1 MAIFQTIEVPLQTRA
16 FLVVDQVPTRFLR
29 PGSTRVWALGKT
41 VEVVRFQTSEL
52 VVALAPELRALVP
65 DGELVRVELGRH
77 EAAIVSRNKVPSRLL
92 REGRWDLWAHADL
105 EVERLDLSGIACEP
119 VRDARRALLDRSCYV
134 EVLVPEGAAGLR
146 LVDGQLDA
154 VLPPGRHAAWT
165 ALREVTLTAVD
176 LRERIVSIS
185 NQEVMSRDKVSLR
198 LNASITIKV
207 ADAARLAR
215 TAKDADAAL
224 YLSAQLALRDAVA
237 THTLDELLS
246 QRSLLTDAIMP
257 TLIARADALGLAVV
271 DVGVKDLILPGEMR
285 TLLNRVIE
293 AQKDAE
299 ANVIARREETAATRS
314 MAQTAKVLS
323 ENPLL
328 MRLKELEAYKDLAT
342 RVGTLH
348 VVLGDGALG
357 KLEMKA

>member
-1 MAIFQTIEVPLQTRA
+1 MAIFQTIHVPLQSRA
-16 FLVVDQVPTRFLR
+16 FLLEDQVPTRFLR

-41 VEVVRFQTSEL
+41 IEVVRFQTSEL

-65 DGELVRVELGRH
+65 DGELVRIELARH

-105 EVERLDLSGIACEP
+105 EVERLDLSGVACEP
-119 VRDARRALLDRSCYV
+119 VRDARRGLLDRSCYI

-146 LVDGQLDA
+146 FVDGQLDA

-165 ALREVTLTAVD
+165 ALREVTLTVID

-198 LNASITIKV
+198 LNASITLKV

-246 QRSLLTDAIMP
+246 QRSLLTEAILP
-257 TLIARADALGLAVV
+257 TLIARAEALGLAVV

-328 MRLKELEAYKDLAT
+328 MRLKELETYKDLAT
-342 RVGTLH
+342 KVGTLH
-348 VVLGDGALG
+348 VVLGDSALG

>member
-1 MAIFQTIEVPLQTRA
+1 MGMLQTIQVPLETRA
-16 FLVVDQVPTRFLR
+16 FLLVDEVPTRFLR
-29 PGSTRVWALGKT
+29 PGTTRVWALGKT
-41 VEVVRFQTSEL
+41 IEVLRFKTSEL
-52 VVALAPELRALVP
+52 VVASSPELLALVP
-65 DGELVRVELGRH
+65 DGELVTVELARH
-77 EAAIVSRNKVPSRLL
+77 EAAIVSRNKVPLRLL
-92 REGRWDLWAHADL
+92 REGRWSLWAHPDL
-105 EVERLDLSGIACEP
+105 EVERLDLSGVGCEP
-119 VRDARRALLDRSCYV
+119 IRDARRALLDRTCYT

-146 LVDGQLDA
+146 FVDGQLDA
-154 VLPPGRHAAWT
+154 VLPSGRHAAWT
-165 ALREVTLTAVD
+165 ALREVTLVVID
-176 LRERIVSIS
+176 LRERILSIS

-198 LNASITIKV
+198 LNASITLRV

-224 YLSAQLALRDAVA
+224 YLSAQLGLRDAVA

-246 QRSLLTDAIMP
+246 QRSLLTDAILP
-257 TLIARADALGLAVV
+257 ALTARAEALGLAII

-323 ENPLL
+323 ENPPL
-328 MRLKELEAYKDLAT
+328 MRLKELETYKDLAAK
-342 RVGTLH
+342 VGTLH
-348 VVLGDGALG
+348 VVLGEGALG
-357 KLEMKA
+357 KVEMKA

>member
-1 MAIFQTIEVPLQTRA
+1 MAIFKTIEVPLQTRA

-41 VEVVRFQTSEL
+41 IEVVRFQTSEL

-165 ALREVTLTAVD
+165 ALREVTLMAID

-328 MRLKELEAYKDLAT
+328 MRLKELETYKDLAT
-342 RVGTLH
+342 KVGTLH
-348 VVLGDGALG
+348 VVLGDSALG